1 MNKMF
6 VNFKTFKIHVRRV
19 FKDIN
24 IKRTVMRELMNLK
37 QKKATSIYV
46 V

>member
-1 MNKMF
+1 MFINFKMF
-6 VNFKTFKIHVRRV
+6 KIYVRRV

-24 IKRTVMRELMNLK
+24 VKRTIVRELINLE
-37 QKKATSIYV
+37 QKRVTSIYV